1 MKRFEYPRINED
13 ATPEVQL
20 KEIRLFLKRLID
32 ELNSGREN
40 VTALSVFNEAL
51 VAVREAELCN
61 QNQTGNQIISVTNK
75 ELGAAVVAL
84 VTAALE
90 SKCTYFVEENRDIKR
105 TGLLGS
111 NGVTID
117 IVETMNKVNRL
128 EKTVNNLK
136 EV

>member
-51 VAVREAELCN
+51 AALREAELYE
-61 QNQTGNQIISVTNK
+61 QSGQGSPASKQ
-75 ELGAAVVAL
+75 LGAVAVEL
-84 VTAALE
+84 VNEAVN
-90 SKCTYFVEENRDIKR
+90 SKMSYFNSDF
-105 TGLLGS
+105 
-111 NGVTID
+111 
-117 IVETMNKVNRL
+117 
-128 EKTVNNLK
+128 K